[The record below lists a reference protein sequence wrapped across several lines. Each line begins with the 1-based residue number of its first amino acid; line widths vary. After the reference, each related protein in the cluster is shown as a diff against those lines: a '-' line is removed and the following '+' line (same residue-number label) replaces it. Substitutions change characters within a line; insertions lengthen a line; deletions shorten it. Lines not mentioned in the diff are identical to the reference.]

1 MRLDL
6 FDGGAATVAQCRH
19 RHSRRRRHRH
29 SRRRRQFDALS
40 ISTYFISFI

>member
-6 FDGGAATVAQCRH
+6 FDGGAATVAQCRRRH
-19 RHSRRRRHRH
+19 RRHHRRRRH
-29 SRRRRQFDALS
+29 FDALS

>member
-6 FDGGAATVAQCRH
+6 FDGGAATVAQCRRRH
-19 RHSRRRRHRH
+19 RHRRRRRH
-29 SRRRRQFDALS
+29 FDALS